1 MGTREVGENTRL
13 GMNTRTMP
21 RRGEM
26 ITAFLSRDGSYDGVF
41 FTGVLTTGIFC
52 RPTCP
57 AKKPREDNVEFFS
70 STQAALLAG
79 FRPCKRCRPMEPTG
93 SRPAW
98 LQELMRDFDAEP
110 QRRWTDGDLRDRGL
124 SPERVRRWFQSHHG

>member
-1 MGTREVGENTRL
+1 MRTRVVSRGHERWNEDTRP
-13 GMNTRTMP
+13 GMNTPTMP
-21 RRGEM
+21 HRGEM

-79 FRPCKRCRPMEPTG
+79 FRPCKR
-93 SRPAW
+93 
-98 LQELMRDFDAEP
+98 
-110 QRRWTDGDLRDRGL
+110 
-124 SPERVRRWFQSHHG
+124 